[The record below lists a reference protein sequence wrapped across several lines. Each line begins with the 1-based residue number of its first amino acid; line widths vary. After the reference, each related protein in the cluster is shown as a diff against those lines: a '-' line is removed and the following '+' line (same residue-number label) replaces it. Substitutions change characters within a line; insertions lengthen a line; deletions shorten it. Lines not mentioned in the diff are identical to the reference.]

1 MKTTYVNASIAALS
15 IIAAFAVGLLAPVT
29 TMSGWF
35 VLAVA
40 ATAPPL
46 LFMHYSKPPAQTMS
60 ESIQK
65 AIK

>member
-1 MKTTYVNASIAALS
+1 MKTTYVTPSIAALS
-15 IIAAFAVGLLAPVT
+15 MIAAIALGLLASVT
-29 TMSGWF
+29 TVFGWF
-35 VLAVA
+35 VLAAA
-40 ATAPPL
+40 ATAPAL

>member
-1 MKTTYVNASIAALS
+1 MKTTYINASISTLS
-15 IIAAFAVGLLAPVT
+15 MIAAIAVGLLAQVT
-29 TMSGWF
+29 TVSGWF
-35 VLAVA
+35 VLAVV

-65 AIK
+65 ALK

>member
-1 MKTTYVNASIAALS
+1 MKTTYVNAGIATLSMIAA
-15 IIAAFAVGLLAPVT
+15 IAVGFLAPVT
-29 TMSGWF
+29 TVSGWF

-46 LFMHYSKPPAQTMS
+46 LFMHYAKPPAQTMS
-60 ESIQK
+60 ESIRK